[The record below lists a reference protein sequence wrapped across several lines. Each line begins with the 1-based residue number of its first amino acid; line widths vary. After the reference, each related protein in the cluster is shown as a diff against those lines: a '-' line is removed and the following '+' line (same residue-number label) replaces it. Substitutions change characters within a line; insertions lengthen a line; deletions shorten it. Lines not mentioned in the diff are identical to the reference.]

1 MLALLAVVLCLATGL
16 SLVEFLWPA
25 RLTAIEDR
33 VLKYSLAAPCGLAVF
48 SIVYFLWVV
57 TAQSRTLLMTLDL
70 AIPLVFF
77 ALLRRRSQNPTR
89 LLPAGRT
96 NTQQSATWLS
106 KSLGT
111 GFVLAAAAALY
122 SCIRWAIAEPHGG
135 GWDAVA
141 IWNLHARF
149 LFLGGPHW
157 TDGFSTLIP
166 FSHPDYPLLLPAS
179 VAHFWTYLQRDAEFV
194 PATIGIVFT
203 VSIVALLYSAVCIL
217 RTKTQALIAALVLV
231 STPSFLKVGVSQF
244 ADIPLAFYILASIV
258 LLAVSDLRETGSRRL
273 LFLAG
278 AMAALAAWT
287 KNEGLLF
294 FCALVALR
302 LGQVLWGK
310 DARSLRREFVPIL
323 LGAAPILLVI
333 AYFKLFIAPPG
344 DLFSSPQML
353 DKVTDLSRYWLI
365 VRWFGKE
372 LFFFSGWKRVP
383 LTIGLAIYAKLLGS
397 EISRHYRSSVSLST
411 LLLAFT
417 LAGYFAVYVIT
428 PYDLRWHLRFSLDRL
443 FLQLWPSALFLFFV
457 AVRTPEQWMAR
468 ISAEPRIQGAVA
480 IPSTLDEAA

>member
-1 MLALLAVVLCLATGL
+1 MLAILAVVLCLATGL

-25 RLTAIEDR
+25 QLTAIEGR

-48 SIVYFLWVV
+48 SIVYFLWVI
-57 TAQSRTLLMTLDL
+57 TTQSRTVLVTFDL
-70 AIPLVFF
+70 AIPLVVFT
-77 ALLRRRSQNPTR
+77 LLRRRSQNQTR
-89 LLPAGRT
+89 LLWAMQT
-96 NTQQSATWLS
+96 NPRQSAMWVS

-122 SCIRWAIAEPHGG
+122 SCIRWATTEPHGG

-179 VAHFWTYLQRDAEFV
+179 VAHFWTYLQHDPEFV
-194 PATIGIVFT
+194 PATIAIVFT
-203 VSIVALLYSAVCIL
+203 VSTVALLYSAVRIL
-217 RTKTQALIAALVLV
+217 RTKTQALIAAIVLV

-244 ADIPLAFYILASIV
+244 ADVPLAFYILASIV
-258 LLAVSDLRETGSRRL
+258 LLGVSDLRATGSRKL
-273 LFLAG
+273 LFIAG
-278 AMAALAAWT
+278 AMAGLAAWT

-294 FCALVALR
+294 FCALIAVR
-302 LGQVLWGK
+302 LGQVLCGK
-310 DARSLRREFVPIL
+310 NGRSLRRDFLPIL
-323 LGAAPILLVI
+323 MGAVPILLVI

-353 DKVTDLSRYWLI
+353 EKVTDPSRYWLI
-365 VRWFGKE
+365 ARWFGKE
-372 LFFFSGWKRVP
+372 LFFFSGWKLVP
-383 LTIGLAIYAKLLGS
+383 LTIGLAIYSQLLGS
-397 EISRHYRSSVSLST
+397 EISRQYRSSFSLST
-411 LLLAFT
+411 LVLAVT
-417 LAGYFAVYVIT
+417 LTGYFAVYVIT

-443 FLQLWPSALFLFFV
+443 FLQLWPSALFVYFL
-457 AVRTPEQWMAR
+457 AVRTPEQWIAR
-468 ISAEPRIQGAVA
+468 GSTEPRTQEAVA
-480 IPSTLDEAA
+480 VASTLDEAA